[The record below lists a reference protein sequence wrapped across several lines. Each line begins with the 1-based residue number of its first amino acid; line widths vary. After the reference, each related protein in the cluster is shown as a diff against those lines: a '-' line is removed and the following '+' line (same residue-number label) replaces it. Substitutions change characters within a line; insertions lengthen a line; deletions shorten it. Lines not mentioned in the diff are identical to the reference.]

1 MISLPFGTST
11 RGGDVVVVVVVVV
24 VGSFSLLQR
33 LVRQKHVLTRFN
45 DKSMLLSHCSAVSA
59 ACPHL
64 LNTLPVPSLTETM
77 QCDVVSGQ
85 IVTLPT
91 SSGSSQPTNW
101 SHSWQLSIKGVV
113 VVVVGVV
120 ELPAEVVVVS
130 VDNVMLLVVV
140 DSPVVLEI
148 VVPVVEEGVDV
159 VSLCG
164 GVVAEIVVC
173 FIVVGLLLF
182 LQLLLLL

>member
-24 VGSFSLLQR
+24 VVGSFSLLQR
-33 LVRQKHVLTRFN
+33 LVRQKHFLTRFK

-91 SSGSSQPTNW
+91 SSGFSQPTNW

-130 VDNVMLLVVV
+130 VDNEMLLVVV
-140 DSPVVLEI
+140 DSLIVLEI
-148 VVPVVEEGVDV
+148 VVP
-159 VSLCG
+159 G
-164 GVVAEIVVC
+164 GNR
-173 FIVVGLLLF
+173 G
-182 LQLLLLL
+182 LQLSSIVLFMNC